1 MVVKQKSLPGSH
13 CVFCIPPSRGLQ
25 NSAEVQDGS
34 NAQHCQSVE
43 AFCYIHIKR
52 LTCITIRMCQTMRTF
67 QLQTCSMH
75 KQSFT
80 YLNHVYFYYYFFPTS
95 GPFCS
100 VISAG
105 QSQSTRVYNVQAP
118 CTTFCDH
125 TMAAHVNAR
134 VRLTQASY
142 QTAAVVF
149 CNGWQR
155 FPGTAVTT

>member
-1 MVVKQKSLPGSH
+1 M
-13 CVFCIPPSRGLQ
+13 FCIPPSRGLQ

-43 AFCYIHIKR
+43 AFCYIHIKK
-52 LTCITIRMCQTMRTF
+52 TD
-67 QLQTCSMH
+67 MH
-75 KQSFT
+75 YIKNVSHYENISVADMQHAPTVLHLPESCVF
-80 YLNHVYFYYYFFPTS
+80 LFIYFFFPTS

-100 VISAG
+100 FISAG